1 MRAGAWRDADGTMET
16 VAPFIEE
23 VRSTRAVNTLIVGLD
38 TLDASD
44 AAPTVRETSQYLRSV
59 LTDAGYGSAA

>member
-1 MRAGAWRDADGTMET
+1 M

-23 VRSTRAVNTLIVGLD
+23 VRSTRAVNTLIVGRD

-44 AAPTVRETSQYLRSV
+44 ASPTVRETSQYLRSV
-59 LTDAGYGSAA
+59 LAAAGYGSAA